1 MLKII
6 NEKNMFNPAL
16 KEYESN
22 PPWYKG
28 IVEIL
33 TTKGPVKAEYE
44 IKVEN
49 NFISDLLVTLKN
61 TVIAAFNKNG
71 WIIKPA
77 DKISDNIVAHIYSQY
92 GAPICM
98 K

>member
-6 NEKNMFNPAL
+6 TEKNMFNPAL

-71 WIIKPA
+71 WITKPA
-77 DKISDNIVAHIYSQY
+77 DKVSDNIVAHIYSQY
-92 GAPICM
+92 GAPIFM

>member
-6 NEKNMFNPAL
+6 TEKNMFNPAL

-33 TTKGPVKAEYE
+33 TTKGPVRAEYE
-44 IKVEN
+44 LKVEN
-49 NFISDLLVTLKN
+49 NFISELHVTLKN
-61 TVIAAFNKNG
+61 MVIASFNKDG

-77 DKISDNIVAHIYSQY
+77 DKVSDNIVAHIYSQY
-92 GAPICM
+92 GAPIFM

>member
-22 PPWYKG
+22 PQWYKG

-49 NFISDLLVTLKN
+49 NFITDLLVTLKN

-71 WIIKPA
+71 WITKPA

-92 GAPICM
+92 GAPIFM

>member
-61 TVIAAFNKNG
+61 TVIAAFNKND
-71 WIIKPA
+71 WITKPT
-77 DKISDNIVAHIYSQY
+77 DKVSDNIVAHIYSQY
-92 GAPICM
+92 GAPIFM

>member
-22 PPWYKG
+22 PPWYEG

-49 NFISDLLVTLKN
+49 NFISELHVTLKN
-61 TVIAAFNKNG
+61 MVIASFNKDG
-71 WIIKPA
+71 WIIKPT
-77 DKISDNIVAHIYSQY
+77 DKISDNIVAHIFMKY
-92 GAPICM
+92 GAPIFM

>member
-71 WIIKPA
+71 WITKPT
-77 DKISDNIVAHIYSQY
+77 DKVSDNIVAHIYSKY
-92 GAPICM
+92 GAPIFM

>member
-33 TTKGPVKAEYE
+33 TTKGLVKAEYE

-71 WIIKPA
+71 WITKPT

-92 GAPICM
+92 GAPIFM

>member
-6 NEKNMFNPAL
+6 TEKSMFNSKV
-16 KEYESN
+16 KEYEAN
-22 PPWYKG
+22 PPWYEG

-33 TTKGPVKAEYE
+33 TTKGPVIAEYE

-49 NFISDLLVTLKN
+49 NFITELHVNIKS
-61 TVIAAFNKNG
+61 TVIAAFNKDG
-71 WIIKPA
+71 WVIKPA
-77 DKISDNIVAHIYSQY
+77 DNVSDSIMGYIYSQY
-92 GAPICM
+92 GAPIFM

>member
-6 NEKNMFNPAL
+6 NEKSMFNPAL

-77 DKISDNIVAHIYSQY
+77 DKVSDNIVAHIYSQY
-92 GAPICM
+92 GAPIFM

>member
-33 TTKGPVKAEYE
+33 TTKGPVRAEYE

-49 NFISDLLVTLKN
+49 NVISDLLVTLKN

-71 WIIKPA
+71 WITKPT
-77 DKISDNIVAHIYSQY
+77 DKVSDNIVAHIYSQY
-92 GAPICM
+92 GAPIFM

>member
-71 WIIKPA
+71 WITKPT
-77 DKISDNIVAHIYSQY
+77 DKISDNIVAHIFTQY
-92 GAPICM
+92 GAPIFM

>member
-71 WIIKPA
+71 WITKPA
-77 DKISDNIVAHIYSQY
+77 DKISDNIVGHIYSQY
-92 GAPICM
+92 GAPIFM

>member
-6 NEKNMFNPAL
+6 TEKNMFNPAL

-71 WIIKPA
+71 WITKPA

-92 GAPICM
+92 GAPIFM

>member
-71 WIIKPA
+71 WITKPT
-77 DKISDNIVAHIYSQY
+77 DKVSDNIVGHIFMQD
-92 GAPICM
+92 GAPIFM

>member
-49 NFISDLLVTLKN
+49 NFITDLLVTLKN

-71 WIIKPA
+71 WITKPA
-77 DKISDNIVAHIYSQY
+77 DKVSDNIVGHIYSQY
-92 GAPICM
+92 GAPIFM

>member
-44 IKVEN
+44 IEVEN
-49 NFISDLLVTLKN
+49 NFISELHVTLKN
-61 TVIAAFNKNG
+61 MVIASFNKDG

-77 DKISDNIVAHIYSQY
+77 DKISNNIVDQIFMQY
-92 GAPICM
+92 
-98 K
+98 

>member
-1 MLKII
+1 
-6 NEKNMFNPAL
+6 MFNPAL

-77 DKISDNIVAHIYSQY
+77 DKISDNIVGHIFTQY